1 MTIQRGES
9 LTVYF
14 SMRTRW
20 DYARITGQAGGI
32 TLRLS
37 LDNGTS
43 QQISNTIY
51 ERISGVYSVTLS
63 AAQTDAKSI
72 ALTGTHTNSDY
83 VIDLIV
89 LYTHELKETRDEV
102 FSNGGKADTL
112 ITNTGNIEN
121 KVDIVDTNVD
131 TLLVN
136 ANDIENKVDII
147 DTNVYTSLVNLST
160 IDGKVDIVDTNVD
173 TLITNT
179 TNIETKVD
187 TANTNINTIDG
198 KVDIIDTNVDT
209 SLVNLS
215 TIDGKADTL
224 ITNTGNIETKVDT
237 ANTNIDTIDGK
248 VDIANTSIGIIY
260 SNISTLDTKI
270 NTANTNIN
278 TIDGKV
284 DIIDDGVDSI
294 GVHVVDIR
302 NVLPL
307 EGRIAGQQSSTI
319 IENKI
324 DIRPT
329 KLEME
334 TYIDNAKTSINNK
347 VDLVNNNVDTANI
360 KLTTTNTRLTNII
373 NDVTDIHDKLPDG
386 SLKIADKSVVDNNSI
401 KLDDLIASV
410 SNIQNN
416 TSFSGI
422 VNSKIT
428 TPPEGSDPKIYKLYA
443 LVFDNGGI
451 PADTDTDIVEIII
464 TDNEGNVI
472 IQDNMVSLPE
482 VGAYSYDFEIAHDQ
496 TPGPIVVRFTYTLQ
510 GESFVQMRSSEIFDI
525 DYSVSLAD
533 IKNDTEN
540 IEGKIDIIDAEIN
553 HINDTVLDTGGILDE
568 EFQTAIREIHGVTC
582 NSWTR
587 DFDTGTI
594 TVKSTEGL
602 PLFQLQPLPG
612 RLGRARL
619 EMES

>member
-1 MTIQRGES
+1 M
-9 LTVYF
+9 
-14 SMRTRW
+14 
-20 DYARITGQAGGI
+20 
-32 TLRLS
+32 
-37 LDNGTS
+37 
-43 QQISNTIY
+43 
-51 ERISGVYSVTLS
+51 
-63 AAQTDAKSI
+63 
-72 ALTGTHTNSDY
+72 
-83 VIDLIV
+83 
-89 LYTHELKETRDEV
+89 
-102 FSNGGKADTL
+102 
-112 ITNTGNIEN
+112 
-121 KVDIVDTNVD
+121 
-131 TLLVN
+131 
-136 ANDIENKVDII
+136 
-147 DTNVYTSLVNLST
+147 
-160 IDGKVDIVDTNVD
+160 
-173 TLITNT
+173 
-179 TNIETKVD
+179 
-187 TANTNINTIDG
+187 
-198 KVDIIDTNVDT
+198 
-209 SLVNLS
+209 
-215 TIDGKADTL
+215 
-224 ITNTGNIETKVDT
+224 
-237 ANTNIDTIDGK
+237 
-248 VDIANTSIGIIY
+248 
-260 SNISTLDTKI
+260 
-270 NTANTNIN
+270 ANTNIN

-284 DIIDDGVDSI
+284 DIIDDSVDSI

-428 TPPEGSDPKIYKLYA
+428 TPPEGSDPKTYKLYA

-451 PADTDTDIVEIII
+451 PADTDTDNVEIII

-482 VGAYSYDFEIAHDQ
+482 VGAYSYNFEVAHDQ
-496 TPGPIVVRFTYTLQ
+496 TPGPIIVRFTYVLQ
-510 GESFVQMRSSEIFDI
+510 GENFIQMRSSEIFDI